1 MVEVR
6 GLLYMTVG
14 VMNKVGFMEV
24 DMLLSRSL
32 SSVKR

>member
-14 VMNKVGFMEV
+14 VMNKVDFMEV
-24 DMLLSRSL
+24 DMLVLRGL
-32 SSVKR
+32 ISVK

>member
-24 DMLLSRSL
+24 DMLVLRGL
-32 SSVKR
+32 ISVK

>member
-14 VMNKVGFMEV
+14 VMNEIGFMEV
-24 DMLLSRSL
+24 DMLVLRGL
-32 SSVKR
+32 ISVK

>member
-24 DMLLSRSL
+24 NMLVLRGL
-32 SSVKR
+32 ISVK

>member
-6 GLLYMTVG
+6 GLLYMIVG

-24 DMLLSRSL
+24 NMLVLRGL
-32 SSVKR
+32 ISVK